1 MKGLSVTSVKV
12 FPIGNPSMVS
22 GKLKAIA
29 SITIEDQLQL
39 TNLRLYE
46 GERGLFVSYP
56 DDRNGSNEYARIYYP
71 INGGLR
77 ARIEKAVIDEYEKSI
92 RG

>member
-1 MKGLSVTSVKV
+1 MKSLSVTNVKV
-12 FPIGNPSMVS
+12 FPIGHPSGMS
-22 GKLKAIA
+22 AKLKAIA

-56 DDRNGSNEYARIYYP
+56 DDRSGSNEYARIYYP
-71 INGGLR
+71 VDGGLR
-77 ARIEKAVIDEYEKSI
+77 ARIEKAVIDEYEHFI
-92 RG
+92 LG